1 MTPMTTMSKSA
12 RTAYIVP
19 VFTCLASVFKLNVLT
34 YDDATNL
41 FTCTGETYTLDIVL
55 FKAMCNLIDPE
66 MMVEIQGDKETLLIS
81 NH

>member
-1 MTPMTTMSKSA
+1 MTTTAKSA

>member
-1 MTPMTTMSKSA
+1 MTTTAKSA

-55 FKAMCNLIDPE
+55 FKAMCNLIDPD
-66 MMVEIQGDKETLLIS
+66 MLVEIEDGEDVLLI
-81 NH
+81 NNK

>member
-1 MTPMTTMSKSA
+1 MTTMSKSA
-12 RTAYIVP
+12 RTTYIVP